1 MFFNSDMKE
10 LPCCYL
16 LSFPKSASESHTKL
30 RLTFVPARPERVKTG
45 NQQHL
50 FGALHI
56 PLLRAEDKDG
66 ICSLEGLR
74 GCGRCHPRL
83 EKLPRG
89 GLTSGAMRRV
99 GLS

>member
-30 RLTFVPARPERVKTG
+30 RLTFVPVRPERVKTG

-50 FGALHI
+50 FGALQI
-56 PLLRAEDKDG
+56 PLLIQGRGQGRDMQSRG
-66 ICSLEGLR
+66 SEGVR
-74 GCGRCHPRL
+74 PMSSTAGEASQRRTNIRRYEKGR
-83 EKLPRG
+83 
-89 GLTSGAMRRV
+89 T
-99 GLS
+99 